1 VPRARPGARGSCPRE
16 TLRGGQGQFREG
28 DLNGRFVPGD
38 RRRPPQRGDSNPRV
52 WYGEGYAASG
62 ESGSDV
68 PGGGGRDLL
77 PWRRAAL
84 PGGNFGAAA
93 GAMAQRILQL
103 AAEGSPERLQEALQG
118 LTEGEVPGGGGASPA
133 LSGGRGA
140 ASPALEGA
148 GWSGA
153 AHSAAFSFSWVT
165 W

>member
-1 VPRARPGARGSCPRE
+1 MPGLA
-16 TLRGGQGQFREG
+16 
-28 DLNGRFVPGD
+28 PGD
-38 RRRPPQRGDSNPRV
+38 RAHVKPFAVAKDSSARGISMGALCPGIAAAPRKGGIRTRGCGTDSGTQQAGRAEV
-52 WYGEGYAASG
+52 TYR
-62 ESGSDV
+62 
-68 PGGGGRDLL
+68 GGGGRDLL

-93 GAMAQRILQL
+93 DAMAQRILQL